1 MDIRKHKKMI
11 AVGAVMMSLL
21 LGASGAQA
29 APILI
34 ADNNVGIRILN
45 LEVGDTLYNVDF
57 EFAAWP
63 EIYGEPIPI
72 FDFDSQEEAQAANEA
87 VNFVLNGVNAD
98 NIDVK
103 QVGPPQEGRATEG
116 LPFYGI
122 GVEYGDVN
130 VPYVTWIGAAFQDN
144 LDLWIDDFLTIP
156 LSGSQAIDQPWM
168 WAKFTVVP
176 VPAAAWLFASALG
189 LLAWVRR
196 RTA

>member
-1 MDIRKHKKMI
+1 MRYSFLSGVALAFLAATAPAH
-11 AVGAVMMSLL
+11 AV
-21 LGASGAQA
+21 
-29 APILI
+29 PILI

-57 EFAAWP
+57 EFDEWP
-63 EIYGEPIPI
+63 DVYGGTEPV
-72 FDFDSQEEAQAANEA
+72 FDFDSLEDAQAANEA
-87 VNFVLNGVNAD
+87 VNFVLNGVNVD

-122 GVEYGDVN
+122 AVSFAN
-130 VPYVTWIGAAFQDN
+130 VGAVTWIGAAFQDN
-144 LDLWIDDFLTIP
+144 LDLWIDDFLGVP
-156 LSGSQAIDQPWM
+156 LGGTQENSQAWM

-176 VPAAAWLFASALG
+176 VPAAAWLFGSALG